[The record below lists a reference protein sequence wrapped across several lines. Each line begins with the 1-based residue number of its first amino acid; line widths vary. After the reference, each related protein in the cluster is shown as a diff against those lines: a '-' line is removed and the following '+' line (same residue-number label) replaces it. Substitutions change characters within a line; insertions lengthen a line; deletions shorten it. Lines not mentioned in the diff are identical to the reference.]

1 MSAPEEFNI
10 DYVARLARL
19 ALTAEEKAQFAQQLG
34 DVLHHI
40 EQLGKVDVTGI
51 EPTAHA
57 FPLENIWAADVPRVG
72 LPVELALQ
80 NAPAQRD
87 GMITVPR
94 VVE

>member
-10 DYVARLARL
+10 DYVARLARIT
-19 ALTAEEKAQFAQQLG
+19 LTTEEKTQFAQQLG
-34 DVLHHI
+34 EVLHHI
-40 EQLGKVDVTGI
+40 KQLGKVDVTGV

-57 FPLENIWAADVPRVG
+57 FPVENVWADDVARTG
-72 LPVELALQ
+72 LSVELALQ